1 MKHIEK
7 LEYLVNKT
15 KPRDIADKL
24 GLTTTSI
31 LNKRKGNTPI
41 TMSEGII
48 IDILYTN
55 RKRAE
60 EIIAKAQE
68 EARKLT
74 Q

>member
-1 MKHIEK
+1 MTHIEK
-7 LEYLVNKT
+7 LNYLVHKT
-15 KPRDIADKL
+15 KPRDIASKL

-31 LNKRKGNTPI
+31 LNKRKGDSQI
-41 TMSEGII
+41 TISEGVL

-55 RKRAE
+55 HKRAE
-60 EIIAKAQE
+60 EIIAEAQE